1 MKPTVHRILKK
12 LQKALLARYGEKL
25 SQIILFGSQARGDA
39 NADSDI
45 DILVALEDNTED
57 FAREYEN
64 WSDWVS
70 DELLESGE
78 LVNLVITS
86 CQRYD
91 EVKSSLYLNARSE
104 GIVIYDGRMPVAFGE
119 GK

>member
-1 MKPTVHRILKK
+1 MNPKVPPILTK
-12 LQKALLARYGEKL
+12 LQNALLTHYGEKL
-25 SQIILFGSQARGDA
+25 SQVILFGSQARGDA
-39 NADSDI
+39 SEDSDI
-45 DILVALEDNTED
+45 DVLVVLEGQTED

-78 LVNLVITS
+78 LVNLIITS
-86 CQRYD
+86 SQRYNS
-91 EVKSSLYLNARSE
+91 VKSPLYLNIHSE
-104 GIVIYDGRMPVAFGE
+104 GILIYDRRMPVAFGA

>member
-1 MKPTVHRILKK
+1 MKPKVHRILKK

-45 DILVALEDNTED
+45 DVLVVLEDKTED
-57 FAREYEN
+57 FAREYAK

-78 LVNLVITS
+78 LINLIITS
-86 CQRYD
+86 HQRYYS
-91 EVKSSLYLNARSE
+91 VKSPLYLNIHSE
-104 GIVIYDGRMPVAFGE
+104 GILIYDRRMPMAFGA